1 MIVDVDELKAM
12 LTEKAHYG
20 VPCKWLDLEQVFA
33 IIDSLGVFGT
43 VGDYAEDMGFD
54 MVAHRDEA
62 QGS

>member
-1 MIVDVDELKAM
+1 MIVDVDELKAK

-20 VPCKWLDLEQVFA
+20 HGQWLNLEQVFA